1 MPKKLPEKEHSGTL
15 KNSELFP
22 KIQLQMQY
30 YKLLMVPDYHPVPPR
45 CLLSMQILN
54 PSNGCMGDHK
64 GRQPASHFSRFS
76 GHPEDRTYCHF
87 RSVQQSWPYPHG
99 FATGSC
105 WRQLVQEERVKDYIL
120 SNIE

>member
-64 GRQPASHFSRFS
+64 GRQSASHFSRFS
-76 GHPEDRTYCHF
+76 GHPEDRTYCPIRPAVMALPSRVCH
-87 RSVQQSWPYPHG
+87 RILLET
-99 FATGSC
+99 TGT
-105 WRQLVQEERVKDYIL
+105 RRTGQGLYIV
-120 SNIE
+120 EH